1 MTREVR
7 KSAKTVCHTIFL
19 IHILALVVVGGY
31 EQASAQGSATGGRA
45 VPARPLP
52 PGMKAPVVD
61 YEDIAAD
68 AGLTGV
74 NVSGSENSKQYIVE
88 TTGNGVAIFDY
99 DNDGLPDIF
108 IVNGG
113 RLGKD
118 APQPSHFLYHNIGG
132 LKFEDVT
139 EKAGI
144 THTGWGQGVCVGD
157 VDNHGYP
164 DLFVTEWGQNVFY
177 RNQGNGTFHDET
189 KERGLV
195 SPKPRWSTGCAFVDF
210 NRDGYLDLVVVHY
223 VDFDVEH
230 TPHPGEQT
238 QCQWKGRPV
247 MCGPRGLPPETLSF
261 YENDGHGHFTDV
273 SDRVHIAGPKN
284 YYGFTALT
292 GDFDNDGWPDIFVAC
307 DSTASLYYH
316 NLGGKKF
323 EEIGVQA
330 GLAYNEEGREQAGM
344 GTAAGDFNADGL
356 LDIFKTNFADDTHTF
371 YKNLGGNNFED
382 DTIGAGLAVNSK
394 YLGWGTAF
402 IDIDNDGWK
411 DLIVVNGH
419 VYPEVDAG
427 HTAEKYKQPRL
438 LYWNRGDGQFFD
450 LSSQAGPGILAL
462 HSSRGLAVG
471 DLDNDGNEEI
481 VIVNMGEAPS
491 LLKNSGPPVGD
502 SLLVRAITAA
512 RDAIGAR
519 VTVTVKDRKQV
530 DEVRSGGSFISQND
544 FRLHFGLGRATA
556 AEVSVRWVDGKLE
569 TFRGVSAG
577 QIVTIEEG
585 KGITRKQPYTQKKQ
599 LVSSRLR
606 GFTFGII
613 RGLRATVKLGSRP
626 TSPVGQIG
634 HRPLARC
641 ILPYQFGSRNACR
654 AGQLSVGKAFSPPPR
669 PGTRHSRSAL
679 DSGRGAN

>member
-1 MTREVR
+1 MSKEPRQLGKAVLR
-7 KSAKTVCHTIFL
+7 AFLL
-19 IHILALVVVGGY
+19 IHVLALIVIGDR
-31 EQASAQGSATGGRA
+31 ERARAQGAATGGTA

-52 PGMKAPVVD
+52 SGIQAPAVH
-61 YEDIAAD
+61 YEDIAPL
-68 AGLTGV
+68 AGLTGA

-108 IVNGG
+108 LVNAG

-118 APQPSHFLYHNIGG
+118 APQPTPFLYHNLGG

-139 EKAGI
+139 EKSGI
-144 THTGWGQGVCVGD
+144 TRTGWGQGVCAGD

-164 DLFVTEWGQNVFY
+164 DLFVTQWGQNVFY
-177 RNQGNGTFHDET
+177 RNLGNGTFHDET
-189 KERGLV
+189 KERGLL
-195 SPKPRWSTGCAFVDF
+195 SPKPRWSTGCAFIDF

-223 VDFDVEH
+223 VDFDIEH
-230 TPHPGEQT
+230 TPHPGEHT

-247 MCGPRGLPPETLSF
+247 MCGPRGLSPETLSF

-273 SDRVHIAGPKN
+273 SERVHIAGPKN

-316 NLGGKKF
+316 NLGGKMF

-344 GTAAGDFNADGL
+344 GAAAGDFNADGL

-371 YKNLGGNNFED
+371 YKNLARNNFED
-382 DTIGAGLAVNSK
+382 DTIGAGLAVNTK

-402 IDIDNDGWK
+402 IDFDNDGWK
-411 DLIVVNGH
+411 DLIVANGH

-450 LSSQAGPGILAL
+450 LSSQAGPGISAP

-481 VIVNMGEAPS
+481 VIVNMSEPPTLLENSAPR
-491 LLKNSGPPVGD
+491 VGN
-502 SLLVRAITAA
+502 SLLVRAITAG
-512 RDAIGAR
+512 RDAVGAR
-519 VTVTVKDRKQV
+519 VTVTVNGHKQL
-530 DEVRSGGSFISQND
+530 DEVRSGGSYISQND
-544 FRLHFGLGRATA
+544 FRLHFGLGKAAA
-556 AEVSVRWVDGKLE
+556 AEISVRWLDGKVE
-569 TFRGVSAG
+569 TFQGIAAG
-577 QIVTIEEG
+577 QVVTVEEG
-585 KGITRKQPYTQKKQ
+585 KGITRKQPYTSEKK
-599 LVSSRLR
+599 
-606 GFTFGII
+606 
-613 RGLRATVKLGSRP
+613 
-626 TSPVGQIG
+626 
-634 HRPLARC
+634 
-641 ILPYQFGSRNACR
+641 
-654 AGQLSVGKAFSPPPR
+654 
-669 PGTRHSRSAL
+669 
-679 DSGRGAN
+679 

>member
-1 MTREVR
+1 MSKELPQLG
-7 KSAKTVCHTIFL
+7 KSVLHTLLL
-19 IHILALVVVGGY
+19 IHVLALIVISGSKHADG
-31 EQASAQGSATGGRA
+31 QGSATGGTA

-52 PGMKAPVVD
+52 PGVMAPVVH
-61 YEDIAAD
+61 YEDIAVQ
-68 AGLTGV
+68 AGLAGV
-74 NVSGSENSKQYIVE
+74 NVSGSTNSKQYIVE

-108 IVNGG
+108 LVNAGL
-113 RLGKD
+113 LGKD
-118 APQPSHFLYHNIGG
+118 ASQPSPFLYHNMGG

-164 DLFVTEWGQNVFY
+164 DLFVTQWGYNVFY
-177 RNQGNGTFHDET
+177 RNQGNGTFKDET
-189 KERGLV
+189 KRRGLL
-195 SPKPRWSTGCAFVDF
+195 SPKPRWSTGCAFIDF

-223 VDFDVEH
+223 VDFDIEH
-230 TPHPGEQT
+230 TPHPGERT

-247 MCGPRGLPPETLSF
+247 MCGPRGLSPETLSF

-316 NLGGKKF
+316 NLGGKMF

-344 GTAAGDFNADGL
+344 GAAAGDFNANGL

-371 YKNLGGNNFED
+371 YKNLGRNNFED
-382 DTIGAGLAVNSK
+382 DTIGAGLAVNTK

-402 IDIDNDGWK
+402 IDVDNDGRK
-411 DLIVVNGH
+411 DLIVANGH
-419 VYPEVDAG
+419 VYPEVDEG

-450 LSSQAGPGILAL
+450 LSSQAGPGLPAP

-481 VIVNMGEAPS
+481 VIVNMNEPPT
-491 LLKNSGPPVGD
+491 LLKNSAPHIGN
-502 SLLVRAITAA
+502 SLLVRAITAG

-519 VTVTVKDRKQV
+519 VTVTVNGRKQI
-530 DEVRSGGSFISQND
+530 DEVRSGGSYISQND
-544 FRLHFGLGRATA
+544 FRLHFGLGKATA
-556 AEVSVRWVDGKLE
+556 AEVSVRWLDGKVE
-569 TFRGVSAG
+569 TFREIAAG
-577 QIVTIEEG
+577 QVVSVEEG
-585 KGITRKQPYTQKKQ
+585 KGITRKQPYTTEKNNH
-599 LVSSRLR
+599 S
-606 GFTFGII
+606 
-613 RGLRATVKLGSRP
+613 ATA
-626 TSPVGQIG
+626 
-634 HRPLARC
+634 H
-641 ILPYQFGSRNACR
+641 
-654 AGQLSVGKAFSPPPR
+654 
-669 PGTRHSRSAL
+669 
-679 DSGRGAN
+679 